1 MQERQDIHSIRS
13 VPELLAQIQA
23 GRQPRY
29 LFFWGHQPEADGR
42 VGKGCLSQ
50 WFEAGFTVEGAHYRS
65 AEHFMMAEKAR
76 LFGDD
81 EAQAKILQCASPAQ
95 AKALGRTVR
104 GFDSERWNT
113 ACFDIV
119 VRGNAAK
126 FGQNAGLKAYLLT
139 TGERVLVEAS
149 PVDAIWGIGLAAQDA
164 LAQQPEHWR
173 GLNLLGFALMEAR
186 AQLRAGGQ

>member
-1 MQERQDIHSIRS
+1 MTETNDTIRS

-29 LFFWGHQPEADGR
+29 LFFWGHQPETDGR
-42 VGKGCLSQ
+42 AGKGCLSQ
-50 WFEAGFTVEGAHYRS
+50 WFVAEFTVDGEHYRS

-76 LFGDD
+76 LFGDG

-104 GFDSERWNT
+104 GFDSERWNA

-149 PVDAIWGIGLAAQDA
+149 PVDAIWGIGLTAQDA
-164 LAQQPEHWR
+164 LAQQPEHWH
-173 GLNLLGFALMEAR
+173 GLNLLGFALMVAR
-186 AQLRAGGQ
+186 EQLRAGGQ